1 MYISFKSLRL
11 TIAVNILV
19 HRWWV
24 SKGLRLLIQPTLK
37 FHKQHYS
44 FTVGSRH
51 PSYGSQLA
59 SLLYS
64 GKPTPQLWLPV
75 RITLRRILLVLWFSM
90 KRWKIL
96 KKLKHLK
103 HNVQSC
109 RITILL
115 FLFCFVEFG
124 VITSQ
129 QVITNVW
136 WKIGWYYILFF
147 IAYLFSA
154 SRPIMY
160 FQPQNPNWIF
170 V

>member
-11 TIAVNILV
+11 TIVVNILV

-51 PSYGSQLA
+51 PSYGSQLT

-64 GKPTPQLWLPV
+64 GKPTPQLWLSV
-75 RITLRRILLVLWFSM
+75 RITLRRIFLVLWFSK

-109 RITILL
+109 RITLLL
-115 FLFCFVEFG
+115 FFVLFCWIWCHHLPTSDYKCLMKNWMILYFVFHCLL
-124 VITSQ
+124 IFSLKAN
-129 QVITNVW
+129 NV
-136 WKIGWYYILFF
+136 
-147 IAYLFSA
+147 FSA
-154 SRPIMY
+154 SKS
-160 FQPQNPNWIF
+160 
-170 V
+170 